1 MLFVGFRYNSVD
13 YELYSR
19 IFESQSFKN
28 FDFPFF
34 SDGLGARE
42 FLFSSLISIFKNLN
56 INYQMFILTFTLISI
71 LIKIFYIKKYSPYV
85 VLSLF
90 LYFAF
95 LFSKDM
101 GQFRNATIAAILL
114 IAIIH
119 LVKRDFFTYFV
130 IILISSGIHSFSIV
144 AIPLYFIYPFL
155 TKTNISKFVLI
166 ISLFIFIKGGLFS
179 YVYPF
184 VDIFGDTIKDKLTG
198 YYLFREFEQ
207 RRFNIFNLSLLFFA
221 ILFILFKDS
230 FIKKDTFE
238 DGLYVSFIYGLS
250 FYLIFCDISTIGA
263 RSLNYFSAMPLAI
276 LIPVFINQIK
286 IEKLKYISYA
296 TIVLYCILLFY
307 PTIKSMNIYQNYLFH

>member
-1 MLFVGFRYNSVD
+1 MFFVGFRYNSVD

-19 IFESQSFKN
+19 IFESQSFNN
-28 FDFPFF
+28 FDFPFY

-71 LIKIFYIKKYSPYV
+71 PIKIFYIKKYSPYV

-114 IAIIH
+114 IAIIP
-119 LVKRDFFTYFV
+119 LVKREFVTYFG

-155 TKTNISKFVLI
+155 TKTNITKLLLI

-179 YVYPF
+179 HVYPF
-184 VDIFGDTIKDKLTG
+184 VDIFGNTIKDKLIG
-198 YYLFREFEQ
+198 YYLIREFELT
-207 RRFNIFNLSLLFFA
+207 RFNIFNLSLLLFS
-221 ILFILFKDS
+221 ILFILFKDT
-230 FIKKDTFE
+230 FIKKNTFE
-238 DGLYVSFIYGLS
+238 DGLYSSFMYGLLLY
-250 FYLIFCDISTIGA
+250 FMFPDIGTVGA
-263 RSLNYFSAMPLAI
+263 RSLNYLSAMPLAI

-286 IEKLKYISYA
+286 IRKLKYISYVA
-296 TIVLYCILLFY
+296 IVVYCMVLFY
-307 PTIKSMNIYQNYLFH
+307 PTIKSMHIYQNYLFY